1 MNSSILTIPVEDVF
15 SPKEGCPLCRL
26 HKMLEDRFIEY
37 ITGAAMMEPDIRI
50 ETNKKGF
57 CGEHFELMLKQKN
70 RLSVALILE
79 THLAELDKTVL
90 SASTLLDKTAKVKKA
105 KEAIST
111 CFVCE
116 NISYAENNL
125 SKAIYNMYSSDKNFK
140 ALFNEQEY
148 LCMPH
153 FVKLCEGAQKGLNKK
168 DYSTFIKDAENLC
181 HNYIKILENDVHHFT
196 TMFDYRNSG
205 PDADWGNSKDSI
217 ERTINFLT
225 SNRL

>member
-15 SPKEGCPLCRL
+15 KPKEGCPMCNM
-26 HKMLEDRFIEY
+26 HTMLEDRFIEY
-37 ITGAAMMEPDIRI
+37 ILGAAMMEPDIRI

-57 CGEHFELMLKQKN
+57 CGEHFEMMLKRKN
-70 RLSVALILE
+70 KLSLALILD
-79 THLAELDKTVL
+79 THLQELDKTVF
-90 SASTLLDKTAKVKKA
+90 SASTLLDKSAKVKKA
-105 KEAIST
+105 KEKANS

-116 NISYAENNL
+116 NIAYAENNL
-125 SKAIYNMYSSDKNFK
+125 TKAIYNMYTNDKAFK
-140 ALFNEQEY
+140 QLFKEQEFIC
-148 LCMPH
+148 LPH
-153 FVKLCEGAQKGLNKK
+153 FVKLCENAVKQLNKK
-168 DYSTFIKDAENLC
+168 DYPLFLKDCEALA
-181 HNYIKILENDVHHFT
+181 HNYIKTLESDVHHFT